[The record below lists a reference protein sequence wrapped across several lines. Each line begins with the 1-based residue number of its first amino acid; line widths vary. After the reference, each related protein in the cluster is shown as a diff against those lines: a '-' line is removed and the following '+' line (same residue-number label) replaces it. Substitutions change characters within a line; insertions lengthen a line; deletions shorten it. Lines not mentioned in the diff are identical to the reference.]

1 MAPTSELYDPPEHLG
16 PRVLS
21 RPLWALPPPHASRI
35 DRLEE
40 LLLVRVYGRL
50 GPLLRGDDGRARL
63 WRPATQAR
71 DVAGR
76 PPAGL
81 PLPRFDRHAHR
92 RVVLG
97 GRDSVLHGEC
107 VLRPAPRGAGG
118 ETRHVGPWILELHAG
133 EADDPEITSR
143 LGETAS
149 EGRIE
154 GIPRCVPCPWGAAPR
169 SRPRTFVG
177 PERWTG
183 PVTISC
189 AKGSPGLGRRSR
201 VQGRDLQSH
210 PVSTNRRRSAR
221 FMLAVVRMIYGPRS
235 LRGPEDG
242 PPAPSGNRH
251 ARRRP
256 VLGRACARGDRSD
269 ANPTRR
275 LLPPRRRDIGNRLP
289 ALSAAPTR
297 TGSGFLHLPQAS
309 RKGPNEIRACEH
321 SDRMVGGSARGRPLQ
336 RECDGLHGEGDP
348 AVHPGARLVRDRPD

>member
-1 MAPTSELYDPPEHLG
+1 MAPTSESYDPPEHLG

-21 RPLWALPPPHASRI
+21 RPLRALPPPHAGRV

-63 WRPATQAR
+63 RRPATGAR

-81 PLPRFDRHAHR
+81 PIPRFDRHAHR

-97 GRDSVLHGEC
+97 GRDSVLHRER
-107 VLRPAPRGAGG
+107 VPRPAPRGAGG
-118 ETRHVGPWILELHAG
+118 ETRHVGPWIPELHAG
-133 EADDPEITSR
+133 EADDPETTGR

-183 PVTISC
+183 PLTISC
-189 AKGSPGLGRRSR
+189 AKGSPRLGRRSR

-210 PVSTNRRRSAR
+210 PVSANRCRSV
-221 FMLAVVRMIYGPRS
+221 LHVSGGTDDLWSSKSTRS
-235 LRGPEDG
+235 RG
-242 PPAPSGNRH
+242 
-251 ARRRP
+251 
-256 VLGRACARGDRSD
+256 RGDRTGLGPSQ
-269 ANPTRR
+269 
-275 LLPPRRRDIGNRLP
+275 
-289 ALSAAPTR
+289 APQ
-297 TGSGFLHLPQAS
+297 TGA
-309 RKGPNEIRACEH
+309 RKG
-321 SDRMVGGSARGRPLQ
+321 
-336 RECDGLHGEGDP
+336 
-348 AVHPGARLVRDRPD
+348 VR